1 MLKNNKNVLDFY
13 SEHQSMLTQSLQNRV
28 VTNTIFMMFLNPIIT
43 YQLLWPLNS
52 GDIKKVRL
60 FCSNHSDQKQS
71 SFDFGFSKCTPQNQ
85 MLLQVQ
91 KWAGSPVICQLE
103 FWHRGLLAYGIL
115 SIHFRH
121 TVFWQCMSIGISKV
135 MITTWTVNCVNYCYF
150 TNSGHL
156 ILLNVPYFVQ
166 RGVVIR
172 PQSLLSIFRSIL
184 ESYPLCGQILGSEAP
199 GTNAVGAS
207 GANNGMK
214 EGQT

>member
-1 MLKNNKNVLDFY
+1 MSDFQGY
-13 SEHQSMLTQSLQNRV
+13 R
-28 VTNTIFMMFLNPIIT
+28 
-43 YQLLWPLNS
+43 
-52 GDIKKVRL
+52 
-60 FCSNHSDQKQS
+60 
-71 SFDFGFSKCTPQNQ
+71 
-85 MLLQVQ
+85 
-91 KWAGSPVICQLE
+91 GSPVFCQLE
-103 FWHRGLLAYGIL
+103 FWHRGLLAYGILSIGLLAYGIL

-156 ILLNVPYFVQ
+156 ILLNVPYFAQ

-172 PQSLLSIFRSIL
+172 PQSLLSISIFRSIL
-184 ESYPLCGQILGSEAP
+184 ESYPLRGYILGSGAP

-214 EGQT
+214 R